1 MQAKAISAEPADLS
15 DEEIRKESPSSL
27 ASAARWLRR
36 SRYAFLAAS
45 ALLLIPCFWRPH
57 IEACDLGSHVY
68 IAWLTQTV
76 SQGYL
81 PGLHLVHQYTNVF
94 FDLLLSGLFPYLGP
108 TGSERVAVGF
118 CVLIFFWGGFAFAS
132 AVARRPAW
140 SVAPLLAMFTY
151 GVIFHWGFFNC
162 YLSVGFSLCA
172 LALVVGGTGK
182 DFIAIPPLLA
192 LAAFAH
198 PLGAACF
205 VALAL
210 YLAGLRWLPAKYH
223 LALSLT
229 ILAFSFAVRAYLLR
243 HLEVLPRETNKF
255 WLLGADQLLVFG
267 GEYFWLGAATL
278 SLCVLAVVIA
288 LRNRQ
293 FSTIAPWLYF
303 YLAIALV
310 IAFAPGGFNNPH
322 SFGMMGYL
330 PDRGSLYSAIALTAF
345 IACCRPGRWF
355 PIACSVLG
363 LLFFIAIYRDT
374 GTLQQRQTKV
384 AELVR
389 PHRGARVFS
398 YYPTIPNWRIHEQ
411 HDVARACIGV
421 CYDYTDYEPSSMQF
435 RLQANDENRV
445 VQVDQDALDAMLDGS
460 YVVQPRDLP
469 LFEVYQCGANV
480 TDLCI
485 AALRAGQKT
494 GDVPGI
500 TAAP

>member
-1 MQAKAISAEPADLS
+1 MQEKAISVDPAHLS
-15 DEEIRKESPSSL
+15 DHEIRQESKSAL
-27 ASAARWLRR
+27 AITAPWLLR

-45 ALLLIPCFWRPH
+45 AVLLIPCFWHQH
-57 IEACDLGSHVY
+57 IEACDLGSHIY
-68 IAWLTQTV
+68 IAWLTQAV

-81 PGLHLVHQYTNVF
+81 PGLHLVHQHTNAF
-94 FDLLLSGLFPYLGP
+94 FDLLLSGLFPYFGP
-108 TGSERVAVGF
+108 TGTERVAVGF

-132 AVARRPAW
+132 AAARRPAW
-140 SVAPLLAMFTY
+140 TVAPLLAMFTY

-162 YLSVGFSLCA
+162 YLSVGLSLLA

-210 YLAGLRWLPAKYH
+210 YLAGLRWLPANYH
-223 LALSLT
+223 LAHSLA
-229 ILAFSFAVRAYLLR
+229 ILAFSFAVRVYLVR

-267 GEYFWLGAATL
+267 REYFWLALATF
-278 SLCVLAVVIA
+278 SLCVLAAVLA
-288 LRNRQ
+288 LRKRQ

-303 YLAIALV
+303 YLTIALV
-310 IAFAPGGFNNPH
+310 IGFLPGGFNSPH

-330 PDRGSLYSAIALTAF
+330 PDRGSLYSAIALAAL

-363 LLFFIAIYRDT
+363 LLFFAAIYRDT
-374 GTLQQRQTKV
+374 GTLQRRETKV

-389 PHRGARVFS
+389 SHPGARVFS
-398 YYPTIPNWRIHEQ
+398 YYPTIPHWRIHEQ
-411 HDVARACIGV
+411 HDVARACVGV

-435 RLQANDENRV
+435 RLQADDENRI
-445 VQVDQDALDAMLDGS
+445 VQVDQDALDAMQDGS
-460 YVVQPRDLP
+460 YIVQPRDLP
-469 LFEVYQCGANV
+469 LFEVYQCGPNV
-480 TDLCI
+480 TGLCI

>member
-1 MQAKAISAEPADLS
+1 M
-15 DEEIRKESPSSL
+15 
-27 ASAARWLRR
+27 
-36 SRYAFLAAS
+36 
-45 ALLLIPCFWRPH
+45 LLIPCFWRPH
-57 IEACDLGSHVY
+57 IEACDLGSHIY
-68 IAWLTQTV
+68 IAWLTQAV

-81 PGLHLVHQYTNVF
+81 PGVHLVHQFTNVF
-94 FDLLLSGLFPYLGP
+94 FDLLLSELFPYLGP

-132 AVARRPAW
+132 AGARRPAW

-162 YLSVGFSLCA
+162 YLSVGFSLFA
-172 LALVVGGTGK
+172 LALVVRGTGK

-210 YLAGLRWLPAKYH
+210 YLAGLRWLLAKYH
-223 LALSLT
+223 LALSLAVLT
-229 ILAFSFAVRAYLLR
+229 FSFAVRVYLVR

-267 GEYFWLGAATL
+267 REYFWLALAAF
-278 SLCVLAVVIA
+278 SLCILAAVLA
-288 LRNRQ
+288 LRKRK
-293 FSTIAPWLYF
+293 FSTIVPWLYF
-303 YLAIALV
+303 YLTIALV
-310 IAFAPGGFNNPH
+310 IGFAPGGFNNPH

-330 PDRGSLYSAIALTAF
+330 PDRGSLYSAIALAGF

-355 PIACSVLG
+355 PIAGCFVALV
-363 LLFFIAIYRDT
+363 FFAAIYRDT
-374 GTLQQRQTKV
+374 GTLQKRETKV

-389 PHRGARVFS
+389 PHPGARVFS
-398 YYPTIPNWRIHEQ
+398 YYPTISNWRIHEQ

-435 RLQANDENRV
+435 RLQADEENRV
-445 VQVDQDALDAMLDGS
+445 VQVDQDALDAMQDGS
-460 YVVQPRDLP
+460 YIVQSRDLP
-469 LFEVYQCGANV
+469 LFEVYQCGPNV

-494 GDVPGI
+494 GDVPGL
-500 TAAP
+500 TAVP